1 MIEFEW
7 NADKG
12 AANAIKHGVSF
23 ADATNVFNDVFAV
36 HVIDQSMDYGEER
49 FIAIGLVSGIV
60 LTVVYVERHDR
71 IRIISARK
79 ATRHEQRVYGTERGI
94 W

>member
-7 NADKG
+7 NEDKG

-23 ADATNVFNDVFAV
+23 ADASKVFNDVFAV
-36 HVIDQSMDYGEER
+36 HAVDRSMDYGEER
-49 FIAIGLVSGIV
+49 FIAIGLVGGIV
-60 LTVVYVERHDR
+60 LTVVYLERHDK

-79 ATRHEQRVYGTERGI
+79 ATRHEQRAYDTERGT